1 MRALT
6 GAPSDPPVA
15 GTGRLARTSA
25 LIWAGIAAVVV
36 AQALLLRALRH
47 SPTPIWPELAAKLV
61 LLACWAAVTPAIIR
75 SVARWPLRGERA
87 WRHAGLHLVLGAG
100 FVVAINL
107 LIRIPEHVG
116 RGGLNL
122 PALGRDL
129 LDGVTFYGPFALI
142 VYGTIVLI
150 GQWLELHRPA
160 GAPAGS
166 LPDRLPL
173 RIGDA
178 VRLLPVAEIDHLEAD
193 DNYVRVHTRGDVHRV
208 RERLADLEAR
218 LDPERFVRIHRSAI
232 VAIARVSAVVPT
244 RHGDWA
250 VELDTGARL
259 RVARGRRRILERA
272 IAARRDGA

>member
-1 MRALT
+1 
-6 GAPSDPPVA
+6 V
-15 GTGRLARTSA
+15 
-25 LIWAGIAAVVV
+25 
-36 AQALLLRALRH
+36 
-47 SPTPIWPELAAKLV
+47 
-61 LLACWAAVTPAIIR
+61 
-75 SVARWPLRGERA
+75 
-87 WRHAGLHLVLGAG
+87 G

-107 LIRIPEHVG
+107 LIRIPGHVG
-116 RGGLNL
+116 PGELDLSG
-122 PALGRDL
+122 LGRDL

-150 GQWLELHRPA
+150 GQWLELRRPA
-160 GAPAGS
+160 GDPAGS

-193 DNYVRVHTRGDVHRV
+193 DNYVRVHTRGEVHRV

-250 VELDTGARL
+250 VELDTGTRL
-259 RVARGRRRILERA
+259 RVARGRRQFLERA
-272 IAARRDGA
+272 IAGRRVDA